1 MKNEALDEAT
11 ELARSIHDA
20 MPDLRLHGDGTLR
33 DEEAELVHPG
43 SLVTTVYRA
52 RMDAEK
58 LWRMLANTERRKSP
72 KREGET

>member
-1 MKNEALDEAT
+1 MKNEALEEAT
-11 ELARSIHDA
+11 VLARSIHDA

-33 DEEAELVHPG
+33 DEDDTLVHPG

-58 LWRMLANTERRKSP
+58 LWRLLANTERRKSP
-72 KREGET
+72 TRAGE